1 MTEEQVSRM
10 FQSFSQADVSTTR
23 RYGGTGV
30 GPALCKNLAEL
41 MGGEIGVRSTPGQG
55 STFWFTVV
63 LGRELL
69 PAAEIAAGRA
79 TDLRGLRVLVAD
91 DNATARMVCQEM
103 LTAMAFEVTAVASGE
118 AALAELRK
126 ANRPGG
132 GAPYSL
138 LLIDWAMPGLDG
150 IETIRR
156 VRAMEDLAQMPK
168 SIVLTALGRDEVRR
182 VASEAGAA
190 AFLTKPV
197 NISVLFDTIAS
208 LYADDDTA
216 PDWAAAASADRGGLD
231 GVRVLLAED
240 NEINQ
245 QVAVELLTA
254 AGVAVDIAE
263 NGRMAVDMVR
273 QGDYDAVL
281 MDLQMPELDG
291 FQATREIRE
300 DARFAD
306 LPVIAMTAHALNE
319 ERDNCLEAGMNDHV
333 AKPINPDV
341 LFETL
346 TRWTATADKAEAPS
360 TASASA
366 PTAPAPQAVAP
377 APMEKAA
384 GPSGGLPETLAGIDL
399 EEARAMLR
407 DNDVLLGRLLSD
419 FHDKYMDYDDRI
431 IEALDAGDTDTAMR
445 TAHSLKGVSGNIRAK
460 RVFDAA
466 RTVEDALRTGA
477 ANGQVLE
484 KVEDLSV
491 ALGEVE
497 ESLSVLK
504 V

>member
-1 MTEEQVSRM
+1 MIDRHVHADRNHRRCGLNSTASSTLNQMRSGALPIHRIE
-10 FQSFSQADVSTTR
+10 SFDSIGRQDITVEKLKITAR
-23 RYGGTGV
+23 
-30 GPALCKNLAEL
+30 AL
-41 MGGEIGVRSTPGQG
+41 S
-55 STFWFTVV
+55 
-63 LGRELL
+63 LGRIDLAVAEKPDIILL
-69 PAAEIAAGRA
+69 DVMMPGMDGFEVCERIKADPETAHIPIVMVTALSDTSDRV
-79 TDLRGLRVLVAD
+79 RGL
-91 DNATARMVCQEM
+91 
-103 LTAMAFEVTAVASGE
+103 
-118 AALAELRK
+118 
-126 ANRPGG
+126 
-132 GAPYSL
+132 
-138 LLIDWAMPGLDG
+138 
-150 IETIRR
+150 
-156 VRAMEDLAQMPK
+156 
-168 SIVLTALGRDEVRR
+168 
-182 VASEAGAA
+182 EAGADD
-190 AFLTKPV
+190 FLTKPV

-399 EEARAMLR
+399 EVADGLVQAAGQAPHLPVQALILDLTQVVDQGHGPAIVAGVDAFGQFRRLALELFGHVRIEPLM
-407 DNDVLLGRLLSD
+407 VLLA
-419 FHDKYMDYDDRI
+419 I
-431 IEALDAGDTDTAMR
+431 
-445 TAHSLKGVSGNIRAK
+445 AHESHPTSGY
-460 RVFDAA
+460 
-466 RTVEDALRTGA
+466 
-477 ANGQVLE
+477 
-484 KVEDLSV
+484 
-491 ALGEVE
+491 
-497 ESLSVLK
+497 
-504 V
+504 